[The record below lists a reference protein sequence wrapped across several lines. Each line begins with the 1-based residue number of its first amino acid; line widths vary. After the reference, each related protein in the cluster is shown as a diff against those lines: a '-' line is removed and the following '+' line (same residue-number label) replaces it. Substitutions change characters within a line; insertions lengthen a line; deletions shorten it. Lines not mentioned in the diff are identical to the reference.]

1 MFDSYQLGIVL
12 VSHIVR
18 SWYEAFTGDQLQAE
32 VASLRVEVHRARELL
47 SGYNSVLEA
56 CERESAWL
64 RLANRTIAS
73 FNLLLGLV
81 LLVLWCIYIG
91 RGRRRGSIESADSS
105 LPLTQSAGVRSG
117 PVRPSDLVRLTS
129 GSR

>member
-1 MFDSYQLGIVL
+1 M
-12 VSHIVR
+12 
-18 SWYEAFTGDQLQAE
+18 
-32 VASLRVEVHRARELL
+32 ASLRVEVHRAREFL

-56 CERESAWL
+56 CKRESTWL
-64 RLANRTIAS
+64 RL
-73 FNLLLGLV
+73 V
-81 LLVLWCIYIG
+81 LVLWCIYIG
-91 RGRRRGSIESADSS
+91 RGRRKGSIESADSS

>member
-1 MFDSYQLGIVL
+1 MFDSCQLGIVL
-12 VSHIVR
+12 ASHILR

-32 VASLRVEVHRARELL
+32 VASLRIEVHRARDLL

-64 RLANRTIAS
+64 RLASRTIAS
-73 FNLLLGLV
+73 FNLLVGLV
-81 LLVLWCIYIG
+81 LLVLWCIHIG
-91 RGRRRGSIESADSS
+91 CGRWRRRIDSTESPLS
-105 LPLTQSAGVRSG
+105 LTQSAGVRSG
-117 PVRPSDLVRLTS
+117 PIRPSDLVRLNS

>member
-1 MFDSYQLGIVL
+1 M
-12 VSHIVR
+12 
-18 SWYEAFTGDQLQAE
+18 
-32 VASLRVEVHRARELL
+32 ASLRVEVHRAREFL

-56 CERESAWL
+56 CKRESTWL
-64 RLANRTIAS
+64 RL
-73 FNLLLGLV
+73 V
-81 LLVLWCIYIG
+81 LVLWCIYIG
-91 RGRRRGSIESADSS
+91 RGRRKGSIEFADSS

>member
-1 MFDSYQLGIVL
+1 M
-12 VSHIVR
+12 
-18 SWYEAFTGDQLQAE
+18 
-32 VASLRVEVHRARELL
+32 ASLRVEVHRALEFL

-56 CERESAWL
+56 CKRESTWL
-64 RLANRTIAS
+64 RL
-73 FNLLLGLV
+73 V
-81 LLVLWCIYIG
+81 LVLWCIYIG
-91 RGRRRGSIESADSS
+91 RGRRKGSIESADSS

>member
-1 MFDSYQLGIVL
+1 M
-12 VSHIVR
+12 
-18 SWYEAFTGDQLQAE
+18 
-32 VASLRVEVHRARELL
+32 ASLRVEVHRAREFL
-47 SGYNSVLEA
+47 SGYNSVLET
-56 CERESAWL
+56 CKRENTWL
-64 RLANRTIAS
+64 RLANRTIAN

-105 LPLTQSAGVRSG
+105 LLLTQSAGVRSG